1 MEKKVAFTKASACG
15 NDFLLIDLAS
25 APSDIAAFTRAICDR
40 HNGVGA
46 DGVEWMSRAKDAD
59 IAARLVNS
67 DGTEAEISGNG
78 TRCVAAYVASQTGK
92 QSVAVATG
100 AGIKVCEMMFAQRR
114 SFRIQDRHGRAA
126 GWQGIRS
133 APEKERCAGH
143 HRLHGQSTLCN
154 LCGRVRGRLAK
165 LTAAEIGAN
174 EWFREGTNV
183 ELVRVRGKHDIDI
196 RIFERGVG
204 ETNSSGTGSSAAAV
218 ASIATGRVQ
227 SGVSVHAPGG
237 TQLVEWNKSVFLHGP
252 AQLICRGDF
261 FL

>member
-1 MEKKVAFTKASACG
+1 VDKKVAFTKASACG
-15 NDFLLIDLAS
+15 NDFLLIDLSS
-25 APSDIAAFTRAICDR
+25 APPDIAEFTRRICNR

-59 IAARLVNS
+59 ITARLVNA
-67 DGTEAEISGNG
+67 DGTDAEISGNG

-100 AGIKVCEMMFAQRR
+100 AGIKLCEMTSHNGAHFEFKSDMGVPKVGTEYVLHLKRSDVRGVTVSMGNPHFVIFVDNFAE
-114 SFRIQDRHGRAA
+114 
-126 GWQGIRS
+126 GWQ
-133 APEKERCAGH
+133 
-143 HRLHGQSTLCN
+143 QY
-154 LCGRVRGRLAK
+154 
-165 LTAAEIGAN
+165 AAEVGAN

-183 ELVRVRGKHDIDI
+183 ELVRVRGKHDIEI

-218 ASIATGRVQ
+218 ASIATGRAQ
-227 SGVSVHAPGG
+227 SGVQVHAPGG
-237 TQLVEWNKSVFLHGP
+237 KQLVEWDKSVFLHGP